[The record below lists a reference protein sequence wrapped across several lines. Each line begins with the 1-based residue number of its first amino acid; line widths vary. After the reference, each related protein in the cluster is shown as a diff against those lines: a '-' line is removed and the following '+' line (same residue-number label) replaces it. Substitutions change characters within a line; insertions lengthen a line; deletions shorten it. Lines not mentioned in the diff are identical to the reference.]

1 MMKKITLKIA
11 CLLIALALLVC
22 AGLSWLYLPA
32 LDSGDKLL
40 RLVVVVVSG
49 SLSIVAFAVAVWRH
63 FREEKSAEH
72 EQVILFKQDVKI
84 INSSFKSAVKKLK
97 KHKGSKLRS
106 LYELPWYV
114 LIGSEDDAK
123 SSLLHQNNLEPV
135 NYRDRDKSE
144 TSQYMRFWSNEK
156 MVVIEV
162 DHRLFDRDG
171 IDDALWR
178 VFAQQLMKYRPRQA
192 INGVLAAISC
202 ERLLTGD
209 KKERSSLSS
218 NLQDAILTLGEHCG
232 LALPVYTLF
241 TKSDT
246 IADFVEF
253 FSSNSGCDIDQPL
266 GITFPNSDEHRFDA
280 SVFKQDSQQLI
291 DVLAQQQ
298 FQALRE
304 TRQEDA
310 HSVVALPY
318 QLRLFFEQASE
329 FLEGMS
335 RENRVRDIVWLRGMY
350 LCSTE
355 QGGNSHDLLTQLV
368 ASNSAFNAN
377 SAQVQPSGRKQLFSA
392 HILEHS
398 VLPES
403 SIVGVNQL
411 RHYSYLASRS
421 LIMLSFI
428 GVIIALGLLL
438 RDNWNKDE
446 DYRNHAVTQ
455 LALYQHNM
463 ERLRNKNVGFEDIIP
478 VLDELRM
485 VVEEGRKPTPL
496 YQRISI
502 NQPKTTAQIY
512 ASYEEQLQTF
522 LLPQLAGVLSSEL
535 YVYVNLGNSSKI
547 FEVLRYYQMLFDKQ
561 RLDTTELLA
570 YLVETLNEQGDISLD
585 NIETLTL
592 LMEDLFNSDYEQV
605 LVPNDDLISLA
616 KQNLEGLSPERLI
629 YTRIKSLPE
638 YRNRVD
644 TRRQLGD
651 KFDVLFQ
658 FKPGFNGYLLPELF
672 TRQGQTNIDLSAKSS
687 LLRKQLN
694 EFKSIQGDM
703 SGGSISELADL
714 SKKVQRLYYADY
726 VYQWKELINNIEVK
740 QFDSIDDLAYAVKT
754 ARSPANSPIID
765 VLDALVV
772 NTTLAK
778 QAEDAP
784 DAKVVGQLGLKKATS
799 VLKKVERVNRLAGD
813 KLLRLQPSYVVNE
826 AFNPYSTFMV
836 GKGKTTPVDELM
848 AELDQLNAY
857 FDTALSS
864 GDPSRALYQYA
875 QAHATGSQDV
885 LVNFRRQSSRSPNQV
900 ANWIKSLYSQSWK
913 GVINGSAEHVNKQWK
928 EQVHGFYR
936 QAVEGRFPFLLTGR
950 GEVAIDDFALM
961 FKPEGRIDK
970 FVSEVLH
977 PFTYWDNGTL
987 KLAEFDGEKLPI
999 NTKSLQQ
1006 IKQAKTIRELFF
1018 GASGQELAMTL
1029 KLKASSMSTSVTQFN
1044 IMETENI
1051 FSYRH
1056 GPRLWQSIAWPSIGE
1071 DDYMSVNFFSG
1082 ENRVASK
1089 SYSGQ
1094 WALFR
1099 ALFDGRS
1106 SATGDR
1112 RIKKLTYKLN
1122 NEDIVLQY
1130 SLKGSNQ
1137 IFDKYLFTRF
1147 SLPVRL

>member
-1 MMKKITLKIA
+1 MKKITLKIA
-11 CLLIALALLVC
+11 CLLIALALLIC
-22 AGLSWLYLPA
+22 TGLSWIYLPT
-32 LDSGDKLL
+32 LDEGDKLL
-40 RLVVVVVSG
+40 RLVVTISGG
-49 SLSIVAFAVAVWRH
+49 SLITIALVIAVWQH
-63 FREEKSAEH
+63 LREEKSAVH
-72 EQVILFKQDVKI
+72 EQVILFKQDVKV
-84 INSSFKSAVKKLK
+84 INSLFKSAVIKLK
-97 KHKGSKLRS
+97 GHKASKLSS

-114 LIGSEDDAK
+114 LIGGEDDAK

-144 TSQYMRFWSNEK
+144 TSQYMRFWSNEN

-192 INGVLAAISC
+192 INGVLVAISC

-209 KKERSSLSS
+209 KKERLSLSS

-253 FSSNSGCDIDQPL
+253 FSSNSGCDIDRPL
-266 GITFPNSDEHRFDA
+266 GITFPNTDDHRFEV
-280 SVFKQDSQQLI
+280 SMFELECQKLL

-298 FQALRE
+298 FQSLRE

-318 QLRLFFEQASE
+318 QLRLFFEQATE
-329 FLEGMS
+329 FLEGIS
-335 RENRVRDIVWLRGMY
+335 RENRVRDVVWLRGMY
-350 LCSTE
+350 LCSTQ
-355 QGGNSHDLLTQLV
+355 QGGNCHDLLTQLV
-368 ASNSAFNAN
+368 ASSSAFNAN
-377 SAQVQPSGRKQLFSA
+377 TTREQLSGRKQLFSMN
-392 HILEHS
+392 ILQQS

-411 RHYSYLASRS
+411 RHYSYLASRIS
-421 LIMLSFI
+421 MMLGFI
-428 GVIIALGLLL
+428 GMIVVLGLLL

-455 LALYQHNM
+455 LALYQQDM
-463 ERLRNKNVGFEDIIP
+463 ERLRNTNVGFEDIIP
-478 VLDELRM
+478 VLNELRL

-496 YQRISI
+496 YQRISV
-502 NQPKTTAQIY
+502 NQPKTTEQIY
-512 ASYEEQLQTF
+512 LSYEAQLQMF
-522 LLPQLAGVLSSEL
+522 LLPKLVEVLSSEL

-561 RLDTTELLA
+561 RLDMTELLA

-585 NIETLTL
+585 NIETLTM
-592 LMEDLFNSDYEQV
+592 LMEDLFSSDYETV
-605 LVPNDDLISLA
+605 LVPSDDLISVA
-616 KQNLEGLSPERLI
+616 TQNLEGLSPERLI

-658 FKPGFNGYLLPELF
+658 FKTGFNGYLLPELF
-672 TRQGQTNIDLSAKSS
+672 TRQGQANIDLSAKSR
-687 LLRKQLN
+687 LLKKQLN

-703 SGGSISELADL
+703 SGASISELVDL

-726 VYQWKELINNIEVK
+726 IYQWKELINHIEVK
-740 QFDSIDDLAYAVKT
+740 PFNTIDDLAYAVKT
-754 ARSPANSPIID
+754 ARSPASSPIID
-765 VLDALVV
+765 VLDALIV

-778 QAEDAP
+778 NAEGAP
-784 DAKVVGQLGLKKATS
+784 NAKAVGKLGLKKTAS
-799 VLKKVERVNRLAGD
+799 VLKKVEKVNRFGGD

-826 AFNPYSTFMV
+826 AFSPYSIFMAS
-836 GKGKTTPVDELM
+836 KGKTTPVDELM
-848 AELDQLNAY
+848 AELDQLNTY

-875 QAHATGSQDV
+875 QDHASGSQDI

-900 ANWIKSLYSQSWK
+900 ASWIKSLYAQSWK
-913 GVINGSAEHVNKQWK
+913 SVINGSAEHVNQQWK

-999 NTKSLQQ
+999 NAKSLQQ
-1006 IKQAKTIRELFF
+1006 LKQAKTIRELFF

-1082 ENRVASK
+1082 DNRVASK

-1099 ALFDGRS
+1099 ALFDGRT

-1122 NEDIVLQY
+1122 NENIVLQY
-1130 SLKGSNQ
+1130 SLRGSNQ
-1137 IFDKYLFTRF
+1137 IFDKSLFTRF
-1147 SLPVRL
+1147 GLPARL